1 MSERPLSHTKRGK
14 LLAAAGGLAGGPL
27 GVIVSPF
34 VLMLVNA
41 GKKDGNR
48 FLIWFLLG
56 IPISAG
62 LWFIQIIPVI
72 TILAVVYQNS
82 EEWTYSPNEFLSNN
96 GMEYWQNSI
105 DAKKMMKNP
114 DWCNHEQKFTGL
126 DGYEILTCFAR
137 DWNTVE
143 KNDHKVIECVKE
155 PELGTLKFVCTE
167 IANKQFTEE
176 QISIVR
182 SHKQ

>member
-27 GVIVSPF
+27 GVIVSPL

-62 LWFIQIIPVI
+62 LWFIQIIPVL

-96 GMEYWQNSI
+96 GMEYWQESVEAQKI
-105 DAKKMMKNP
+105 MKNP
-114 DWCNHEQKFTGL
+114 DWCNYTIEWIGL
-126 DGYEILTCFAR
+126 DGTEVLTCFSR
-137 DWNTVE
+137 DWSTNV
-143 KNDHKVIECVKE
+143 KNDHKVIRCSMTREFKESEFSCFVKQNQQ
-155 PELGTLKFVCTE
+155 L
-167 IANKQFTEE
+167 NDE
-176 QISIVR
+176 QMLIIK
-182 SHKQ
+182 SHK